1 MSELLPTM
9 GMYTILSL
17 ATGLKIAVY
26 LSVLTLAFLVDA
38 VSKKTKS
45 VHGLNLMAI
54 FFIVIAVLEFF
65 HVMAHVYGIL
75 PWLASHETLKYM
87 TNSLFILGGLSLIW
101 YLWEINKNIKDY
113 K

>member
-17 ATGLKIAVY
+17 ATGLKLAVY

-54 FFIVIAVLEFF
+54 FFAVIAIFEFF
-65 HVMAHVYGIL
+65 HIMAQVYGIL
-75 PWLASHETLKYM
+75 PWLSENILSYIS
-87 TNSLFILGGLSLIW
+87 NSLFILGGLSLIW
-101 YLWEINKNIKDY
+101 YLWGINKNIKDY